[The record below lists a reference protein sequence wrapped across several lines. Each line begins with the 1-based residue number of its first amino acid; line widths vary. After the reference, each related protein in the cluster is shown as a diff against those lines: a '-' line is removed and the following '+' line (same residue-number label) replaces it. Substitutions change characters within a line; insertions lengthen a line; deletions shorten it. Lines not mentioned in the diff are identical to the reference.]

1 MPTTYKRKSNRQSWS
16 QGSMEAVINEVL
28 LGNMGYFN
36 ATKSHNLPE
45 RTLEDRVKY
54 ARRIQL
60 NPASA
65 DHEQHLTTKGIT
77 PPQSEVIERDIL
89 PMLIAASRDGLMFVN
104 GNQQLIVEDPPCN
117 HQENCF
123 TDEGHVDL
131 TQHICRQQRQG
142 IEGAL
147 KLVIACFKFMIG
159 DNAGLRRRLNLDAD
173 LRAKNFF

>member
-65 DHEQHLTTKGIT
+65 GIT

-104 GNQQLIVEDPPCN
+104 GNQQLIVEDPPCVSISYLP
-117 HQENCF
+117 EC
-123 TDEGHVDL
+123 G
-131 TQHICRQQRQG
+131 
-142 IEGAL
+142 
-147 KLVIACFKFMIG
+147 
-159 DNAGLRRRLNLDAD
+159 
-173 LRAKNFF
+173 